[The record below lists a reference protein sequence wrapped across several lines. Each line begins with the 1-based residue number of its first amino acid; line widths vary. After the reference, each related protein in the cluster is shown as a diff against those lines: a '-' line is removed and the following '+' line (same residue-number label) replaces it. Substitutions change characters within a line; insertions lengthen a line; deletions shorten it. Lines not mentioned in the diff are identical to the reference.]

1 MGAYH
6 CVWTKSLLFMGF
18 LYDWCEERF
27 EFQAIADDILAKFV
41 PAHVNIFYC
50 FGGIVLTSFLFQ
62 VATGFALTPHLSL
75 CERCYFHDLGILT
88 AQLSRIPELVSR
100 EKHRVYVSADATR
113 DSVTSAGASCQVLF
127 AGKSTL
133 DLLGNLLLQQTHFL
147 DASFAG
153 LHALQAKVC
162 GPQKNSHRSFI
173 A

>member
-1 MGAYH
+1 M
-6 CVWTKSLLFMGF
+6 
-18 LYDWCEERF
+18 
-27 EFQAIADDILAKFV
+27 AIARQKG
-41 PAHVNIFYC
+41 VNSRAALLNSA
-50 FGGIVLTSFLFQ
+50 G
-62 VATGFALTPHLSL
+62 AELTPHLSL

-127 AGKSTL
+127 AGKSPL

-147 DASFAG
+147 DASFAW